1 MTNEAAEMYAISN
14 DAENRADYIDK
25 LTVKKK
31 IREAAERGMYSLSV
45 KNLREN
51 TVSHLKR
58 LGYKVIG
65 NTISW
70 R

>member
-45 KNLREN
+45 KKFREN

-58 LGYKVIG
+58 IGY
-65 NTISW
+65 
-70 R
+70 